1 MKKAD
6 LRWTAKTVSSV
17 LHNETYIR
25 TYVCNRT
32 ETIAPRVSKQNDK
45 DNWLVFKNHH
55 EPMVSQEMFESVKK
69 RFHKY
74 AHKVCQDNY
83 YNELKGKVY
92 CKGCGKTLERHHIK
106 NKALGKTFYYKCDYG
121 NQKDCCKKMYV
132 EDFYCF
138 MLFFDFVSYN
148 FNITK
153 SVYFTIFEK

>member
-1 MKKAD
+1 MFQFTEDCLLGIEQIDEEHKHLFELLNKAHI
-6 LRWTAKTVSSV
+6 LST
-17 LHNETYIR
+17 
-25 TYVCNRT
+25 T
-32 ETIAPRVSKQNDK
+32 EYHSD
-45 DNWLVFKNHH
+45 
-55 EPMVSQEMFESVKK
+55 
-69 RFHKY
+69 
-74 AHKVCQDNY
+74 Y
-83 YNELKGKVY
+83 YNELKAKVY